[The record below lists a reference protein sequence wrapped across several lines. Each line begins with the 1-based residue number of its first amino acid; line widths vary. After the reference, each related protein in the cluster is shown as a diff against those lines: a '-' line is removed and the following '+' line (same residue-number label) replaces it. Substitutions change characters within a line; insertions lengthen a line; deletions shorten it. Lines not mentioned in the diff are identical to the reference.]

1 MMKITKTLLPVLAA
15 VFLMGTS
22 VSADETY
29 VLYPTDITAS
39 SVLYVEGYDYGP
51 WNLVDDSLT
60 VAWCEDVSGNG
71 AGETITYYYPAGT
84 QINQIQVWPGY
95 YKTEDLFYKNGAP
108 SSLKVTCGGVTYTL
122 NTSDYASTYR
132 ADGSGC
138 TFTLSQP
145 LVSDG
150 TVTVTIGDVRAG
162 NNYDDTLISELHF
175 IGTSPQGNSSSG
187 SSSGYTGTGDPWADA
202 ENADAAMLQRMASR
216 LYEWH
221 TGYNWP
227 YDGSVSVD
235 ELTDDD
241 KAFILYWY
249 QYNYNDPRISRMSM
263 YNEAQKS
270 DLQAIMD
277 GMFGGSNTG
286 AMERFLADYAES
298 VNSSV
303 VQMNATGDFGDAGLF
318 YFENGYSCGYDGD
331 NLLIAGDVIAFDNNG
346 YTYIAA
352 PFAAFFKYNP
362 ASPLDGWEFVEV
374 VVGEEA
380 QGAPDFFGVDEQ
392 YWGTGETSANTGTQ
406 NGSGQNNAG
415 SYEELGAKALD
426 YYERTYGYRPGYA
439 DTDDNGDG
447 TYTIHLYDIT
457 NGHTATSAWY
467 TVDQWGVG
475 TDAIFGDA
483 VDLNS

>member
-1 MMKITKTLLPVLAA
+1 MKIAKTFLPALAA
-15 VFLMGTS
+15 LLLSGMA
-22 VSADETY
+22 VSAEETY
-29 VLYPTDITAS
+29 VLYPTDISAS
-39 SVLYVEGYDYGP
+39 SVLYVEGYDYNP
-51 WNLVDDSLT
+51 WNLVDDSMT
-60 VAWCEDVSGNG
+60 AAWCEDVSGSG
-71 AGETITYYYPAGT
+71 VGETITYYYPAGT

-108 SSLKVTCGGVTYTL
+108 SSLKVTAGGVTYTL
-122 NTSDYASTYR
+122 NTSDYAATYR

-150 TVTVTIGDVRAG
+150 TVTIMINDVRSG
-162 NNYDDTLISELHF
+162 NNYDDTLITELHF
-175 IGTSPQGNSSSG
+175 IGTSPQGNV
-187 SSSGYTGTGDPWADA
+187 SSGYSGTGDPWADA
-202 ENADAAMLQRMASR
+202 ENVDAAMLKNMASY
-216 LYEWH
+216 LYRWH
-221 TGYNWP
+221 TGYDWP
-227 YDGSVSVD
+227 YDGSVSAD

-249 QYNYNDPRISRMSM
+249 QYCYNDARISRLSDC
-263 YNEAQKS
+263 NQAQTS

-286 AMERFLADYAES
+286 AMDQFLSNYTYS
-298 VNSSV
+298 VNGST
-303 VQMNATGDFGDAGLF
+303 VQMASTGDFGDAGPF

-331 NLLIAGDVIAFDNNG
+331 NLLIAGDVITYDNNG
-346 YTYIAA
+346 YTYIQC
-352 PFAAFFKYNP
+352 PFAAFFTYNP
-362 ASPLDGWEFVEV
+362 ASPLDGWQFVEV

-380 QGAPDFFGVDEQ
+380 EGAPDFFGVDEQ
-392 YWGTGETSANTGTQ
+392 YWGTGTTSTNTGTQ
-406 NGSGQNNAG
+406 YSSNQSTAG

-467 TVDQWGVG
+467 NVDAWGYG
-475 TDAIFGDA
+475 TDAIFGET